1 MRKRNLIICLLIVTL
16 CLTGCDSGKIENLS
30 ENIKKMELTG
40 NLVTYEAYFHNII
53 EIEKEAGSGITHLF
67 EKDRKLFAEYTGTIK
82 LGIDMSKVKIE
93 VKGNEINVTI
103 PKAKVI
109 GEPNVDKE
117 DFKDENFIES
127 KEGLNKN
134 PITAN
139 DSAAAF
145 DKAQKNMKE
154 DASSDES
161 LLNIAQ
167 KRAKV
172 LIEENIN
179 QFSGI
184 SEKKYTISWEYE

>member
-1 MRKRNLIICLLIVTL
+1 MKKRILLICLIVITL
-16 CLTGCDSGKIENLS
+16 CLTGCGSSKVENLS

-53 EIEKEAGSGITHLF
+53 EREKEAGSGLTHIL

-109 GEPNVDKE
+109 GEPNVDKD
-117 DFKDENFIES
+117 DFKAENFIES
-127 KEGLNKN
+127 KEGINKN

-145 DKAQKNMKE
+145 DEAQKNMKE
-154 DASSDES
+154 YASSDES

-179 QFSGI
+179 QFSGM
-184 SEKKYTISWEYE
+184 SENKYTITWEYE